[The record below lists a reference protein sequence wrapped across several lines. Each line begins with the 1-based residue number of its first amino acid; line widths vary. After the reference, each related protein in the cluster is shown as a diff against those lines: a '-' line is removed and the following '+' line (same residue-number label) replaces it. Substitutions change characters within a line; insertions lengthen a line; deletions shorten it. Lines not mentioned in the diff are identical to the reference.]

1 MTIFGYLNLPELER
15 VTDKSRRQ
23 EHVYFYLALR
33 WRSLPLALASCGQL
47 RRCIAEHRS
56 TVLQRHLCF
65 MLLLLLLMLM
75 PLLLL
80 LLLLLLLHERF
91 WSISQ

>member
-33 WRSLPLALASCGQL
+33 WRSLPLAMASCGQL
-47 RRCIAEHRS
+47 HR
-56 TVLQRHLCF
+56 
-65 MLLLLLLMLM
+65 
-75 PLLLL
+75 
-80 LLLLLLLHERF
+80 
-91 WSISQ
+91 